1 MSKIATGVGAA
12 LFCASAIAVSYSPAL
27 HAQGP
32 SNHASWMSPADI
44 VKLKSGQTT
53 VTVRVEGDLS
63 GRLTLVLRPDADGAL
78 AGTWALVDS
87 HIEDGVGGSETLVQR
102 GTIKGTVTGGF
113 ATFGPGG
120 RIIGF
125 RDLRLQITGGT
136 LAYADITSGS
146 GFAQGINLET
156 RRRSAGGA
164 LLFGAPSGSLNL
176 VF

>member
-12 LFCASAIAVSYSPAL
+12 LVCASAIIVSYSPAL
-27 HAQGP
+27 HAQST

-44 VKLKSGQTT
+44 VNLRSGHTT
-53 VTVRVEGDLS
+53 FTVRVEGDLS
-63 GRLTLVLRPDADGAL
+63 GRLTLIVQPDGDGGL
-78 AGTWALVDS
+78 TGTWALVDS

-102 GTIKGTVTGGF
+102 GTIKGTLNGGF
-113 ATFGPGG
+113 ATYGPGG

-136 LAYADITSGS
+136 LAYAGITSGS
-146 GFAQGINLET
+146 GYAQGINLET
-156 RRRSAGGA
+156 RRRSSGGA
-164 LLFGAPSGSLNL
+164 LLFGAPSGSLTL